1 MSILHGMNLS
11 VPMLLSIA
19 LTGNLCVS
27 VLMTG
32 MVSFIQFVQY
42 PLLNHI
48 SSYDFSCY
56 FKKYISRISWVIY
69 PIVILEIIFATSLA
83 FLPLKSKLQF
93 PILITYILLALITM
107 NTFLIQ
113 APLVQKLR
121 FSFDEVLL
129 SKIMFY
135 NRLRL
140 YSSALRTLVLC
151 WIILFLR

>member
-11 VPMLLSIA
+11 VPMLLSNA
-19 LTGNLCVS
+19 LTGNLCAS

-83 FLPLKSKLQF
+83 FLPLKAKLQF

-113 APLVQKLR
+113 TPLVQKLR

>member
-1 MSILHGMNLS
+1 MNLS
-11 VPMLLSIA
+11 VPLLLSVA
-19 LTGNLCVS
+19 LTGNLCAS

-48 SSYDFSCY
+48 SSFDFSCY
-56 FKKYISRISWVIY
+56 FKKYISRISWIIY
-69 PIVILEIIFATSLA
+69 PLILIEIIFATSLA
-83 FLPLKSKLQF
+83 FLPLKSKMQI

-113 APLVQKLR
+113 TPLVQKLR
-121 FSFDEVLL
+121 FSFDQVLL

-140 YSSALRTLVLC
+140 YSSVLRTIVLC
-151 WIILFLR
+151 WILLFLR

>member
-19 LTGNLCVS
+19 LTGNLCAS

-32 MVSFIQFVQY
+32 MISFIQFVQY
-42 PLLNHI
+42 PLLKHI
-48 SSYDFSCY
+48 SSHDFSCY
-56 FKKYISRISWVIY
+56 FKKYISRISWIIY

-83 FLPLKSKLQF
+83 FLPLQSKLQF

-113 APLVQKLR
+113 TPMVQKLR

-151 WIILFLR
+151 WIILFL

>member
-1 MSILHGMNLS
+1 LSILHGMNLS

>member
-19 LTGNLCVS
+19 LTGNLCAS

-107 NTFLIQ
+107 NSFLIQ
-113 APLVQKLR
+113 TPLLQKLR

-140 YSSALRTLVLC
+140 FSSAMRTLVLC